1 VIVARRFNAGVIAR
15 SGTRAA
21 HPFAYSAKAPAL
33 SGVEGVGLRR
43 QLKQNQIV
51 PTAWKSHPLHKAL
64 RMDYPPEKQI
74 PGGFVR

>member
-21 HPFAYSAKAPAL
+21 HPFAFSAKEPAL

-43 QLKQNQIV
+43 QL
-51 PTAWKSHPLHKAL
+51 
-64 RMDYPPEKQI
+64 
-74 PGGFVR
+74 